1 MSQEYRR
8 EQASARRTLARRNAV
23 DYGQP
28 PSAASHHR
36 RDVIHGASQQHHAA
50 HHNPVN
56 SHLPLTYAPTH
67 GASQQHHAA
76 HHNPVNSHLPLTYAP
91 THGASQQHHAA
102 HHNPVNSHLHLTY
115 APTMNMPPIFM
126 TLAMQRQLPCL
137 PTLPSNAP
145 SKSRDHPYATL
156 RLEDIGSGNYRPAP
170 PRSECAECKM
180 DEYIQSLRRQ
190 FPQAP
195 HVPDAVHPNAK
206 LSPVI
211 VCIDFRY
218 EGSDPTSPHGVLVS
232 DILSFRANMEQPH
245 YMLVRQLSG
254 PIKLKL
260 KIEGVGEVED
270 ILYANCKHRGI
281 TRFNL
286 AWVLAFSFKTLAQKT
301 FGLGIDRLELTWL
314 MFYEDTQW
322 SAHARYAAA

>member
-28 PSAASHHR
+28 PSAANHHR

-76 HHNPVNSHLPLTYAP
+76 HHNPVNF
-91 THGASQQHHAA
+91 
-102 HHNPVNSHLHLTY
+102 HLHLTY

-126 TLAMQRQLPCL
+126 TPAMQRQLPCL

-145 SKSRDHPYATL
+145 SKSRDHPYATM

-180 DEYIQSLRRQ
+180 DEFIQSLRRQ

-195 HVPDAVHPNAK
+195 PRSRRRASQRQTQSCD
-206 LSPVI
+206 
-211 VCIDFRY
+211 
-218 EGSDPTSPHGVLVS
+218 
-232 DILSFRANMEQPH
+232 RANMEQPH

-301 FGLGIDRLELTWL
+301 FGLSIDRLELTWL